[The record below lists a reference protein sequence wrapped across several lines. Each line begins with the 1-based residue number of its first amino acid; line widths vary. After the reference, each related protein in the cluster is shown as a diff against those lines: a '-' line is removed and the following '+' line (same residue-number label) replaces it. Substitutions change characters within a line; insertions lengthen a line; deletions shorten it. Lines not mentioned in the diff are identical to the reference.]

1 MLEYKPIKNLLSKG
15 GNTKTDKNEFKTYNL
30 SLSPYTHNKKG
41 VNVCPKASK
50 GCEWRV

>member
-30 SLSPYTHNKKG
+30 SLSPYTYNKKG
-41 VNVCPKASK
+41 
-50 GCEWRV
+50 G